1 LNDEQTN
8 SSTDRQKPCF
18 VYCLT
23 IFTGAFLLFGVQ
35 PIIARYI
42 LPVFGGSPDV
52 WTACMLFFQLLLL
65 AGYAYAHFS
74 VSRFTPRTQVIVHIG
89 LIIAALIALPIIPG
103 QNFKPDTDVYPV
115 IQILLLLAVCI
126 GLPYFVLSATS
137 PLIQAWFSRADP
149 SSAPWRLYAL
159 SNAASLI
166 ALLSY
171 PFIFEPAFTRNTQ
184 ANIWSMGLGLYAVLC
199 FASAVIFVKKARN
212 DTPPEKNISQ
222 TDTAVDITLGRK
234 LLWLALPAGASI
246 ELLAVT
252 NKICQDIAV
261 FPFLWVLPL
270 SLYLLSFVI
279 CFHHEK
285 LYVRPVFI
293 SLFIL
298 GIVAT
303 ILARPFQVTLHA
315 KELIIVYSAMLFFCC
330 MVCHGELY
338 RLRPPPRHLTAY
350 YLTIAAGG
358 AIGGVFVA
366 VIAPLIFNAYSE
378 LHVGLLACVLFV
390 FFADRSGTLS
400 RSRRRIFWIIALIA
414 AAVVGSSLQNRFT
427 YKHQRMVT
435 NTRNFF
441 GVLTIW
447 QDYTD
452 RADMHMYMMQHGTT
466 FHGLQFVDE
475 NKRLIPTAYYG
486 SRTGLGIALE
496 NLQNKDALRIGAVG
510 LGVGTIAAY
519 ARTDDYIRFYEINP
533 EVERLAKEYFTY
545 LQDCKGKTD
554 IVIGDARLS
563 LDSEPPQDF
572 DLLVLDAFSSD
583 AVPVHLLTKEA
594 FEIYLKHLKNKGL
607 IAIHVSTLRL
617 DLKPVI
623 FTLADHF
630 GLGFVWISTD
640 EIPQQ
645 GVFDADWILL
655 TKDEKFLRQNNIQ
668 AARETISD
676 DYKNTS
682 LWTDDHMNLLQ
693 ILR

>member
-1 LNDEQTN
+1 MA
-8 SSTDRQKPCF
+8 
-18 VYCLT
+18 YCLT
-23 IFTGAFLLFGVQ
+23 VFTGAFLLFGVQ

-42 LPVFGGSPDV
+42 LPLFGGSPDV

-65 AGYAYAHFS
+65 AGYSYAHFS
-74 VSRFTPRTQVIVHIG
+74 ISRFTPRTQAVVHTI
-89 LIIAALIALPIIPG
+89 LIIAALIALPIIPDP
-103 QNFKPDTDVYPV
+103 NFKPQMHVYPV
-115 IQILLLLAVCI
+115 IQILLLLAGCI

-137 PLIQAWFSRADP
+137 PLIQAWFSRTEP
-149 SSAPWRLYAL
+149 TSPPWRLFAL

-184 ANIWSMGLGLYAVLC
+184 ANIWSIGLGLYAALC
-199 FASAVIFVKKARN
+199 FVSTCLFVKKACS
-212 DTPPEKNISQ
+212 DIPLEKNISQ
-222 TDTAVDITLGRK
+222 TDTDADITLGRK

-285 LYVRPVFI
+285 FYIRPVFI

-303 ILARPFQVTLHA
+303 ILARPFHVALHA

-350 YLTIAAGG
+350 YLTIAVGG
-358 AIGGVFVA
+358 AVGGVFVA

-378 LHVGLLACVLFV
+378 LHVGLLGCVLFV
-390 FFADRSGTLS
+390 LFADQSGTLS
-400 RSRRRIFWIIALIA
+400 RSRRRIFWIIALIVVA
-414 AAVVGSSLQNRFT
+414 IVGSSLQNRFT
-427 YKHQRMVT
+427 YKHQPMVT

-441 GVLTIW
+441 GVLTIRE
-447 QDYTD
+447 DNKGRD
-452 RADMHMYMMQHGTT
+452 DMHMYMMQHGTT
-466 FHGLQFVDE
+466 FHGLQFLDN

-486 SRTGLGIALE
+486 SKTGLGIALE
-496 NLQNKDALRIGAVG
+496 NLQITDALRIGAVG
-510 LGVGTIAAY
+510 LGIGTIAAY
-519 ARTDDYIRFYEINP
+519 ARPNDHIRFYEINP
-533 EVERLAKEYFTY
+533 EVKRLAKEYFTY
-545 LQDCKGKTD
+545 LTECKGQTD

-594 FEIYLKHLKNKGL
+594 FDIYLKHLKDKGL

-617 DLKPVI
+617 DLNPVI
-623 FTLADHF
+623 FNLADHF
-630 GLGFVWISTD
+630 GLKFVWIATD
-640 EIPQQ
+640 QITQL

-655 TKDEKFLRQNNIQ
+655 TKDEKFLCHNNIQ

-676 DYKNTS
+676 EYKKLS

-693 ILR
+693 VLR

>member
-1 LNDEQTN
+1 LNDEQPN
-8 SSTDRQKPCF
+8 SSTDRQKPCL

-42 LPVFGGSPDV
+42 LPVFGGSADV

-74 VSRFTPRTQVIVHIG
+74 VSRFRPRTQAIVHIA
-89 LIIAALIALPIIPG
+89 LIIAALIALPIVPG

-126 GLPYFVLSATS
+126 GLPYFVLSSTS

-149 SSAPWRLYAL
+149 NCPPWRLYAL
-159 SNAASLI
+159 SNTASLI

-199 FASAVIFVKKARN
+199 FASAGLFVRKARN
-212 DTPPEKNISQ
+212 DTPPEKNISE

-285 LYVRPVFI
+285 FYVRPVFI
-293 SLFIL
+293 SLFII

-303 ILARPFQVTLHA
+303 ILARPFQVALHA

-338 RLRPPPRHLTAY
+338 RLRPRPRYLTAY

-390 FFADRSGTLS
+390 LFADRSGTLL

-414 AAVVGSSLQNRFT
+414 VAVVGSSLQNRFT
-427 YKHQRMVT
+427 YKSQPMVT
-435 NTRNFF
+435 STRNFF
-441 GVLTIW
+441 GVVTIR
-447 QDYTD
+447 QDYID

-466 FHGLQFVDE
+466 FHGLQFIDK

-486 SRTGLGIALE
+486 TKTGLGIALK
-496 NLQNKDALRIGAVG
+496 NLQNKNALRIGAVG

-519 ARTDDYIRFYEINP
+519 ARTDDHIRFYEINP

-554 IVIGDARLS
+554 IILGDARLS

-623 FTLADHF
+623 FNLADHF
-630 GLGFVWISTD
+630 GLQFVWIATD

-676 DYKNTS
+676 DYKNIG